1 MTESGNKRSFKYLP
15 LSVHIETLGGI
26 ATPLVLRGTA
36 LPAKRS
42 QTFSTA
48 VDNQEAVTIKL
59 FIGESPIAKH
69 NKPLGSFELKG
80 IPKAKRGVPQITL
93 TFEIDQYLGIAASA
107 IEQQSQV
114 KLSVDIN
121 AQDQFLTDEEIR
133 QILLRHEAS
142 KEDDDKLLKEI
153 ETINNATAM
162 LAKAE
167 DQVRMDQTSGKKN
180 VDIEKAIAE
189 LGLAL
194 DSGNTDDIKNKT
206 QKLETSLLFNTGSFT
221 GLFDDIF
228 PDIFSSTFSQK
239 NTKGF
244 QKSASPSQDKS
255 KKTASQASDAGS
267 QLAPSQREALNVGKI
282 FGGGS
287 FTLDPNLCFVLMPF
301 TDEMTPIYDD
311 HIKPV
316 VETIGL
322 TSLKADEIVGVN
334 SIIQDIWEKIN
345 RARFLIADLT
355 GKNANVFYE
364 VGIAHTL
371 GKDVILLTQNINDV
385 PFDLKHWRCIVYAYN
400 PRSIKEMENK
410 LIATIKEIMQ
420 AT

>member
-1 MTESGNKRSFKYLP
+1 MTERINKRSFKYLP

-26 ATPLVLRGTA
+26 ATPLILRGTA

-48 VDNQEAVTIKL
+48 TDNQEAITVKL
-59 FIGESPIAKH
+59 FIGESPIASH
-69 NKPLGSFELKG
+69 NKPLGSFVLKG
-80 IPKAKRGVPQITL
+80 IPKAKRGVSQITV
-93 TFEIDQYLGIAASA
+93 TFEIDHYLEIAASA
-107 IEQQSQV
+107 IEQQSQA
-114 KLSVDIN
+114 KISVDID
-121 AQDQFLTDEEIR
+121 AQDQFFTDEKIR
-133 QILLRHEAS
+133 QILLQHEAS
-142 KEDDDKLLKEI
+142 KEKDDKLLKEI
-153 ETINNATAM
+153 ETKN
-162 LAKAE
+162 KAAIVLE
-167 DQVRMDQTSGKKN
+167 EAEEKVRSDQAAGKQNKE
-180 VDIEKAIAE
+180 IEKGIAE

-194 DSGNTDDIKNKT
+194 DSGNSEDIKEKT
-206 QKLETSLLFNTGSFT
+206 QILESAILFNKGSYTGQF
-221 GLFDDIF
+221 GDIF
-228 PDIFSSTFSQK
+228 SDIFSSPFSQK

-244 QKSASPSQDKS
+244 QKRAVPSQVKS
-255 KKTASQASDAGS
+255 KKTTVQTAVAGS
-267 QLAPSQREALNVGKI
+267 QLAPSQRETLNVGKI

-301 TDEMTPIYDD
+301 TDKMTPIYDD

-316 VETIGL
+316 VEKNGL
-322 TSLKADEIVGVN
+322 TSLRADEIVGVN

-400 PRSIKEMENK
+400 PRSVKEMENK
-410 LIATIKEIMQ
+410 LKATIKEIMQ

>member
-1 MTESGNKRSFKYLP
+1 MSESGNKRSFKYVP
-15 LSVHIETLGGI
+15 LSVHIETVGGI

-42 QTFSTA
+42 RIFSTA
-48 VDNQEAVTIKL
+48 ADDQEAITVKL
-59 FIGESPIAKH
+59 SLGESPIAKH
-69 NKPLGSFELKG
+69 NKPLGLFELKG

-107 IEQQSQV
+107 IEQQSQA
-114 KLSVDIN
+114 KIKVDIN
-121 AQDQFLTDEEIR
+121 AQEQFLTDEEIR
-133 QILLRHEAS
+133 QMLLQHEAS
-142 KEDDDKLLKEI
+142 KEEDDKLLKEI
-153 ETINNATAM
+153 EAINKANAV

-167 DQVRMDQTSGKKN
+167 EDLSAVQVVGVRDTRG
-180 VDIEKAIAE
+180 IEKGIAE

-194 DSGNTDDIKNKT
+194 DSGNIDDIKKTT
-206 QKLETSLLFNTGSFT
+206 QKLESVMLPDTGLY
-221 GLFDDIF
+221 LFDDIF
-228 PDIFSSTFSQK
+228 TDVFGSSQK
-239 NTKGF
+239 KSTKEN
-244 QKSASPSQDKS
+244 QKSVTQSQVKRKNTSLQSP
-255 KKTASQASDAGS
+255 DAGS
-267 QLAPSQREALNVGKI
+267 QLATSQMESHNIGRI

-301 TDEMTPIYDD
+301 TIEMTPIYDD
-311 HIKPV
+311 HIKSV
-316 VETIGL
+316 VKTIGL
-322 TSLKADEIVGVN
+322 TSLRADEIVGVN

-364 VGIAHTL
+364 VGIAHAL

-400 PRSIKEMENK
+400 PRSMKEMENR
-410 LIATIKEIMQ
+410 LIATIKEIIQ